1 MSTWRRNNMQKKN
14 KRLKKK
20 RVEGL
25 VRMSGNLGFKDRL
38 RELYDEDRLQF
49 NDIIRDWF
57 ADEMRRDG
65 P

>member
-1 MSTWRRNNMQKKN
+1 
-14 KRLKKK
+14 
-20 RVEGL
+20 
-25 VRMSGNLGFKDRL
+25 MSGNLSFKDRL
-38 RELYDEDRLQF
+38 RELYDEDPLQF